1 MKQKLAGMMT
11 ASSIAILSL
20 TTLTASVYML
30 SPVPALASP
39 GNSGGHGGGNGGGN
53 DAGQSSGG
61 ASSHADG
68 GSSANSNTGSSHSGN
83 AGQGSIHSE
92 LKGLNA
98 AHASLTALAN
108 AAPNSQV
115 GRIAT
120 YRTAA
125 LATEAQAK
133 SLDAALKA
141 YNAYLGTYT
150 GPTAADLQSQI
161 TAANTANAALQSQI
175 NALDPMSSTFT
186 TDKAALEA
194 QMTDTASLTTQL
206 QQAQTYEANL
216 ATLQQQVTTD
226 QTAYDTNLAAEQT
239 ALNTAAN
246 GRTLSAPALAELR
259 RELGL

>member
-1 MKQKLAGMMT
+1 MRQKLAGMMT

-39 GNSGGHGGGNGGGN
+39 GNSGGHGGGNGGGDGGGN

-68 GSSANSNTGSSHSGN
+68 GSAAHSNSGTS
-83 AGQGSIHSE
+83 GQGSIHSE

-98 AHASLTALAN
+98 AHASLTALAH

-133 SLDAALKA
+133 SLDVALKA

-161 TAANTANAALQSQI
+161 TAANTAC
-175 NALDPMSSTFT
+175 
-186 TDKAALEA
+186 
-194 QMTDTASLTTQL
+194 
-206 QQAQTYEANL
+206 
-216 ATLQQQVTTD
+216 
-226 QTAYDTNLAAEQT
+226 
-239 ALNTAAN
+239 
-246 GRTLSAPALAELR
+246 GR
-259 RELGL
+259 